1 MLLVTVD
8 AGTTNTRVRIWK
20 NNQLC
25 ASCADGTGIRDAAA
39 GEGPQRAEA
48 CIKALLDDALRRAK
62 ATSAE
67 IGAIIASGM
76 ITSDLGLCPLPHLTA
91 PVTLQQLAAGARAR
105 LIPQIAP
112 VPIWFIPGIKNA
124 GGGAEPADC
133 DAMDMMRG
141 EEVEVFGLLRQHP
154 VSGPAL
160 IVLPGS
166 HTKLVRL
173 DAEQRIAGCAT
184 TMAGEVLDVLTHRT
198 VLAHSLRE
206 GFAQQTDDD
215 YLFQGADLCH
225 RVGIT
230 RAAFAVR
237 ILDSFTNASDSQRA
251 SFLLGAVLSADIAA
265 IKHSAALR
273 LTPDSTIV
281 IAGKAALQQA
291 LGKLI
296 RRDPFFC
303 GEVITVSEDPQRPLS
318 AEGALAVLSL
328 MPEAIL

>member
-1 MLLVTVD
+1 MLHVTVD

-25 ASCADGTGIRDAAA
+25 ASSADGTGIRDAAA
-39 GEGPQRAEA
+39 GGGSLRGEA
-48 CIKALLDDALRRAK
+48 CIKALLDDALGRAK
-62 ATSAE
+62 AAPEE
-67 IGAIIASGM
+67 IGAIVASGM

-91 PVTLQQLAAGARAR
+91 PVTLRQLAAGAQAR

-124 GGGAEPADC
+124 AGGTAPADC

-154 VSGPAL
+154 ISGPAL

-173 DAEQRIAGCAT
+173 DEEQRIAGCAT

-206 GFAQQTDDD
+206 GFAQQMDDD
-215 YLFQGADLCH
+215 YLLQGADLCR

-251 SFLLGAVLSADIAA
+251 SFLLGAVLSADITA
-265 IKHSAALR
+265 IKQSTALA
-273 LTPDSTIV
+273 LVPDSTIV

-291 LGKLI
+291 LSKLI

-318 AEGALAVLSL
+318 AEGALAVLEL
-328 MPEAIL
+328 IPEAIL